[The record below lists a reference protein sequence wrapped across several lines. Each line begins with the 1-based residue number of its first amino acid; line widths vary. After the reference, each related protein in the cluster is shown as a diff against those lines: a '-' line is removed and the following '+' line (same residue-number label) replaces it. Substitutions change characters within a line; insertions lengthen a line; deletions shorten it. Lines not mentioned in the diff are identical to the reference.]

1 MSAMAKAGAKA
12 GQWLLLGLATAALV
26 PGLKLAGVPAALL
39 LGPLLVGIACGLAG
53 FAIRP
58 PKLGLLC
65 SYTIIGCLV
74 AVALGGAVGPAML
87 ARLPLLLAMGA
98 ITLLASGGLGWLVAR
113 WGWFHGTTAVWGLSP
128 GGAAGMV
135 ALAQEQGGDG
145 RMVAIIQYLRILLVT
160 GSAIALAHMLTG
172 SAATPPLASWL
183 PAPDLPGL
191 LETLGLASL
200 GVVAARLFRFPA
212 GAFLVP
218 GLIGAALIAAGWTRP
233 AVPPLLAA
241 AAYAIIG
248 WNIGLSFTR
257 DTLTDC
263 ARALPRIL
271 LACALL
277 IGLCAGLG
285 VLVSLICD
293 VDWLTGYLATT
304 PGGIDAI
311 LIIGTTV
318 PVDLPFILSAQVL
331 RVLLVLLVGPAL
343 ATYVARHVN

>member
-1 MSAMAKAGAKA
+1 MSALVKG
-12 GQWLLLGLATAALV
+12 GQWLILVLATAVMV
-26 PGLKLAGVPAALL
+26 PGLKLVGVPAALL

-58 PKLGLLC
+58 PKIALLC
-65 SYTIIGCLV
+65 SYTMVGCLV
-74 AVALGGAVGPAML
+74 AVALGSAVGPAML
-87 ARLPLLLAMGA
+87 AQLPVLLAIGGA
-98 ITLLASGGLGWLVAR
+98 TLLASAGLGWVLAR
-113 WGWFHGTTAVWGLSP
+113 LGWFSGATAIWGLSP

-145 RMVAIIQYLRILLVT
+145 RMVAVIQYLRILMVT

-172 SAATPPLASWL
+172 PVPTPPMASWFPPL
-183 PAPDLPGL
+183 QMPGL
-191 LETLGLASL
+191 LETMGLAAL
-200 GVVAARLFRFPA
+200 GVVVARLFRFPA

-218 GLIGAALIAAGWTRP
+218 GLAGAALIAAGLTRP
-233 AVPPLLAA
+233 SVPPLLAA
-241 AAYAIIG
+241 AAYGFIG

-257 DTLTDC
+257 STLADC

-271 LACALL
+271 AACLLL

-285 VLVSLICD
+285 ALVSLLCD

-311 LIIGTTV
+311 LIIGATV

-331 RVLLVLLVGPAL
+331 RVLLVLLCGPAL
-343 ATYVARHVN
+343 ATYVARQVT

>member
-1 MSAMAKAGAKA
+1 MARF
-12 GQWLLLGLATAALV
+12 GQWLVLVLATAILV

-58 PKLGLLC
+58 PKIALLC
-65 SYTIIGCLV
+65 SYTIVGCLV
-74 AVALGGAVGPAML
+74 AVALGSAIGPAML
-87 ARLPLLLAMGA
+87 ERLPVLLLMGGA
-98 ITLLASGGLGWLVAR
+98 TLLVSGGLGWALAR
-113 WGWFHGTTAVWGLSP
+113 LRWFSGATAVWGLSP

-145 RMVAIIQYLRILLVT
+145 RMVAVIQYLRILMVT

-172 SAATPPLASWL
+172 PAPVAPLTSWL
-183 PAPDLPGL
+183 PEADVPGL
-191 LETLGLASL
+191 LETFGLATL
-200 GVVAARLFRFPA
+200 GVVAALLFRFPA

-218 GLIGAALIAAGWTRP
+218 GLVGAALIAAGWTRP
-233 AVPPLLAA
+233 SVPPVLAA

-257 DTLTDC
+257 TTLADC
-263 ARALPRIL
+263 IRALPRIL
-271 LACALL
+271 SACLLL

-285 VLVSLICD
+285 VLVSVFCD

-331 RVLLVLLVGPAL
+331 RVLLVLLFGPAL
-343 ATYVARHVN
+343 AAYVARHVA

>member
-1 MSAMAKAGAKA
+1 MLVIARI
-12 GQWLLLGLATAALV
+12 GQWLALVLTTAIMV

-39 LGPLLVGIACGLAG
+39 LGPLLVGIAFGLAG

-65 SYTIIGCLV
+65 SYTIVGCLV
-74 AVALGGAVGPAML
+74 AVGLGSAVGPAML
-87 ARLPLLLAMGA
+87 ERLPVLLAMGA
-98 ITLLASGGLGWLVAR
+98 ATLLVSAGLGWLLAR
-113 WGWFHGTTAVWGLSP
+113 LGWFSGATAVWGLSP

-135 ALAQEQGGDG
+135 ALAHEQGGDG
-145 RMVAIIQYLRILLVT
+145 RMVAVIQYLRILMVT
-160 GSAIALAHMLTG
+160 GGAIALAHVLTG
-172 SAATPPLASWL
+172 PAAAPPLASWFA
-183 PAPDLPGL
+183 APDVPGL
-191 LETLGLASL
+191 LETAGLVAA
-200 GVVAARLFRFPA
+200 GVVAARLFRSPA
-212 GAFLVP
+212 GAFLIP

-233 AVPPLLAA
+233 SVPPLLAA

-257 DTLTDC
+257 STLADC

-271 LACALL
+271 SACLLL

-285 VLVSLICD
+285 GMVSLFCD

-311 LIIGTTV
+311 LIIGATV

-331 RVLLVLLVGPAL
+331 RVLLVLLFGPAL
-343 ATYVARHVN
+343 ATYVARHVD

>member
-1 MSAMAKAGAKA
+1 MVKA
-12 GQWLLLGLATAALV
+12 GQWLVLALATGILV

-39 LGPLLVGIACGLAG
+39 LGPLLVGITCGLAG
-53 FAIRP
+53 FAVRP

-65 SYTIIGCLV
+65 SYTIVGCLV
-74 AVALGGAVGPAML
+74 AVALGSAVGPAML
-87 ARLPLLLAMGA
+87 EQLPVLLMMGVA
-98 ITLLASGGLGWLVAR
+98 TLLASAGLGWVLAR
-113 WGWFHGTTAVWGLSP
+113 LGWFHGATAVWGLSP

-135 ALAQEQGGDG
+135 ALAQEQGGDA
-145 RMVAIIQYLRILLVT
+145 RMVAIIQYLRILMVT

-172 SAATPPLASWL
+172 PTTSPPLASWFPPL
-183 PAPDLPGL
+183 NVQGL
-191 LETLGLASL
+191 LETLALAAL
-200 GVVAARLFRFPA
+200 GVVAARLFRFHA

-233 AVPPLLAA
+233 SVPPVLAA
-241 AAYAIIG
+241 AAYAVIG

-257 DTLTDC
+257 TTLADC

-271 LACALL
+271 SACLLL
-277 IGLCAGLG
+277 IGLCAALG
-285 VLVSLICD
+285 ALVSLLFD

-311 LIIGTTV
+311 LIIGASV

-331 RVLLVLLVGPAL
+331 RVLLVLVCGPAL
-343 ATYVARHVN
+343 ATYVARHVA